1 VVEMMKAIRLE
12 TFGGPEVLQYV
23 DVERPTIK
31 AHEVLV
37 KVAAI
42 GVNYADTARREGKYV
57 VPTPLPFIPGA
68 EVAGEVV
75 AVGKEVKH
83 LANGDR
89 IVALIND
96 GAYAEYVALPALSAT
111 KIPEGVQERDA
122 VALPLQGQTAYHLLK
137 TMGRIQPGDRVLVH
151 AAAGGVGSLAVQL
164 AKLFGAGTII
174 ATASTKEKLAHAQAL
189 GADYC
194 INYTEEDWPDQVKSV
209 TDGKGVDI
217 ALEMVGGEIFHQ
229 TLTCLAYHGRLV
241 IFGSASGEPANFNA
255 AQLMRRNQSVIGFFL
270 PVIMRDQQLYQESFQ
285 ALLAYREKGELELTI
300 EGTFPLAEAAA
311 VHRLLQGRKTMGK
324 LILTP

>member
-1 VVEMMKAIRLE
+1 MTNMMKAIRLE
-12 TFGGPEVLQYV
+12 SFGGPEVLHYT
-23 DVERPTIK
+23 DVERPLIQ

-37 KVAAI
+37 KVVAI

-57 VPTPLPFIPGA
+57 VSTPLPFIPGA

-75 AVGKEVKH
+75 AIGDDVKH
-83 LANGDR
+83 VGVGDR

-96 GAYAEYVALPALSAT
+96 GAYAEYVAIPAMGVA
-111 KIPEGVQERDA
+111 KIPEGVTENEA

-137 TMGRIQPGDRVLVH
+137 TMGRIEQGDRVLVH

-174 ATASTKEKLAHAQAL
+174 ATASTKEKLAHAKSL
-189 GADYC
+189 GAHHGV
-194 INYTEEDWPDQVKSV
+194 NYTEQDWPEQVKEL

-217 ALEMVGGEIFHQ
+217 ALEMVGGEIFNQ
-229 TLTCLAYHGRLV
+229 TLTCLGYSGRLV
-241 IFGSASGEPANFNA
+241 IFGSASGEPADFNA
-255 AQLMRRNQSVIGFFL
+255 AQLMRKNQAVIGFFL
-270 PVIMRDQQLYQESFQ
+270 PVIMRDQALYQESFQ
-285 ALLAYREKGELELTI
+285 QLLSYRAQGELQFTI
-300 EGTFPLAEAAA
+300 EGVYPLAEAAD
-311 VHRLLQGRKTMGK
+311 VHRLLQGRKTIGK